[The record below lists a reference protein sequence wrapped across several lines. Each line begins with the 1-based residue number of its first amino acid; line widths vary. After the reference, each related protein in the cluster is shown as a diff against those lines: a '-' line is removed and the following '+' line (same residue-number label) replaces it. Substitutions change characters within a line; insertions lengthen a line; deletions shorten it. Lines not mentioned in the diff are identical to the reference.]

1 MVAKEVKLF
10 AELAREGAEVMLR
23 RARGAIESVGG
34 FSPNIAV
41 SIAIL
46 GTRYHLPLIYALTGH
61 AVENLE
67 DLKAPLD
74 LAASLIGPSPKDE
87 PWLPY
92 LGTAL
97 DAGISAAISA
107 EVVCALAF
115 EEREPPYTGFP
126 SDEWVEER
134 LRCSIGSEDVSFVI
148 AIGDPGERSEAVL
161 AEFAA
166 KNILII
172 ASGSS
177 LASRALFKGEKS
189 ESEGEAGL
197 PPAQIAAFT
206 EDPAGHAF
214 AFGALARVALM
225 EGVKPGDHRAVLDFC
240 RRNLFGFV
248 ALFDEADPI
257 SWAFASAGISF
268 GLATIAKEYT
278 PQLLP
283 IYSVPRF

>member
-10 AELAREGAEVMLR
+10 AELAREGAEIMLR
-23 RARGAIESVGG
+23 RAETAIESAGG
-34 FSPNIAV
+34 FSPDIAV
-41 SIAIL
+41 AL
-46 GTRYHLPLIYALTGH
+46 PGTRYRLPLIYALTGH
-61 AVENLE
+61 EVDNLE
-67 DLKAPLD
+67 DLEAPLD

-107 EVVCALAF
+107 EVACALEIDA
-115 EEREPPYTGFP
+115 PKPGYLWFP
-126 SDEWVEER
+126 SDDWVKER
-134 LRCSIGSEDVSFVI
+134 LSRFIGSEDASFVL
-148 AIGDPGERSEAVL
+148 ALGDPGERSEAVL

-166 KNILII
+166 RDILILT
-172 ASGSS
+172 SGSS
-177 LASRALFKGEKS
+177 LAPRATFGEGGS
-189 ESEGEAGL
+189 ASEGGVDP
-197 PPAQIAAFT
+197 PPARIAAFT

-214 AFGALARVALM
+214 AFGALARLALM
-225 EGVKPGDHRAVLDFC
+225 EGVEPGDHRAVLDFC

-248 ALFDEADPI
+248 ALFDESDPI

-268 GLATIAKEYT
+268 GLATIAREYT